1 MLWRVRTVVETPI
14 FVKYAADVWT
24 SDERSEFIDWIAAN
38 PSAGDVIPGSG
49 GCRKVRWFAR
59 GRGKRGGARVIYFLQ
74 SEHTIWLLIV
84 YRKAK
89 FDDLPTE
96 YLAQLKRGIEDALR
110 S

>member
-1 MLWRVRTVVETPI
+1 M
-14 FVKYAADVWT
+14 
-24 SDERSEFIDWIAAN
+24 
-38 PSAGDVIPGSG
+38 
-49 GCRKVRWFAR
+49 RWFAR
-59 GRGKRGGARVIYFLQ
+59 GRGKRGGARVIFFLQ
-74 SEHTIWLLIV
+74 SEYTISLLIV